1 MINPGVL
8 DEAFKEF
15 TKNFSK
21 WLPDGVISVNLQVLF
36 ELGLLSTAHLEQA
49 TPDNLSHQFHVIE
62 TSEKVTL
69 YNEQFAIWIIPQ
81 SEQDSSSTTAMIALL
96 QNNKPHL
103 EIVYQT
109 SGVYNTPRYI
119 LKVLQHFLTEVL
131 DTEAVISSIGKKQ

>member
-1 MINPGVL
+1 MINPSML

-15 TKNFSK
+15 TQNFSK
-21 WLPDGVISVNLQVLF
+21 WVPDGIIAINLQVLYD
-36 ELGLLSTAHLEQA
+36 LGLLNTAHLDQA

-69 YNEQFAIWIIPQ
+69 YNEQFVIWIVPQ
-81 SEQDSSSTTAMIALL
+81 NQQENSSTLAMIALL
-96 QNNKPHL
+96 QHNKPHL
-103 EIVYQT
+103 EIVYTT

-131 DTEAVISSIGKKQ
+131 DTEAVISSIGKKP